1 MTMLFLSMWIRPGT
15 PGFQHAIVKLKR
27 KADLEQACHGYYHL
41 SGRADLALTVQRRIL
56 PNFGFPAS
64 RAGVLEMVLHC
75 TKFLEDEEIAK
86 LWDDINSKL
95 GMTHEACRRFRES
108 ATGFKGSDRPREAV
122 DGAIVDCLEGLE
134 GSMCIR

>member
-1 MTMLFLSMWIRPGT
+1 M
-15 PGFQHAIVKLKR
+15 
-27 KADLEQACHGYYHL
+27 
-41 SGRADLALTVQRRIL
+41 RRL
-56 PNFGFPAS
+56 RS
-64 RAGVLEMVLHC
+64 Y
-75 TKFLEDEEIAK
+75 